1 MCHLCCIS
9 FPCPHLFPARCASK
23 ITALHTDAAV
33 RSSNGPTSPIASW
46 LAASKSGSLLRYLAN
61 KTNIS
66 LAKPPTGGSAR
77 QQQSARLLSLHPSG
91 QPCDISLGMHRALVP
106 GQSEQQ
112 HPYTG
117 PVVPTAPREGAPP
130 ALGICAK
137 VCASVGSCT
146 QNVVLHL
153 VHGSVHSAWF
163 DSQCMVLC
171 PVHGVAFDAWFCA
184 WGMVLFLVH
193 GAVPSAWCCSRC
205 TVLRLVHGSV
215 HGAWFCS
222 KCMALWPVHGA
233 APNAWCCAQC
243 VVLRPMHGAAHDAW
257 CCGWCKV
264 LCPVHGAAEL
274 ATARKRGEQGEA
286 RQRASIVRSG
296 QTNAG
301 DSACSRF
308 PSRAQHSP
316 AGAQI
321 WGWGCTAQ
329 QMGTRSPCS

>member
-117 PVVPTAPREGAPP
+117 PVVPIAPREGAPP

-153 VHGSVHSAWF
+153 VHGSVH
-163 DSQCMVLC
+163 
-171 PVHGVAFDAWFCA
+171 
-184 WGMVLFLVH
+184 
-193 GAVPSAWCCSRC
+193 
-205 TVLRLVHGSV
+205 
-215 HGAWFCS
+215 GAWFCS
-222 KCMALWPVHGA
+222 KCMALWSVHGA
-233 APNAWCCAQC
+233 APNAWGCAQC
-243 VVLRPMHGAAHDAW
+243 VVLRLMHGAAHDVW